1 MKSAFCKDT
10 FREIWKTKNRFLS
23 IFAIIAIGV
32 GFFAGVKATCSDM
45 EQSED
50 YFYKQNNLMDVR
62 VVSTLGFGEKDLEA
76 FRTLD
81 GIKGVMPSYSADL
94 FMKKSGNTAVC
105 KVYSL
110 PQTDAQESDRLNELR
125 LAGGRMPEQKNEC
138 VIDAYMA
145 ERGSF
150 SIGDTVQ
157 MKADGDASI
166 SSTLS
171 QEEFTIVGTVESP
184 MYIYKMQRGSS
195 TIGDGTADGYVYLL
209 PEAFSYEDYTDVYLT
224 FESSEQAQAYTEEYD
239 SLSDGYIETVE
250 RLGDTR
256 KGERLT
262 EVKAKAG
269 ETITENEQKLADAK
283 VDAEQQIADAEQQLA
298 DAKQQLDSGEAEY
311 LEKKQEFDARISEAE
326 QTLTD
331 SKTKTKQG
339 WEEYDAGLKR
349 VSDGLAALQTQR
361 QMLIENRSKLDAAKE
376 QIVGGEEQLTQA
388 EQALADKQKEY
399 EQGLA
404 AYQSAVTL
412 LRSVQAALSDPSSF
426 SAQQLA
432 AIQTG
437 LNQMQSG
444 FGDLFLACVS
454 GNATLRPQLDAALTK
469 ASQTLAAQKG
479 ELEKAP
485 EELEKA
491 KQELAA
497 QREIFEQKRT
507 EYQQGKQAYQSGMEQ
522 IDAVQKELDDSAV
535 ALLSVR
541 NQLVQADKEI
551 SQGEQELAS
560 RKAEGERQLNDAKQ
574 TLDDGKTEYENGVAE
589 LEEKKLEAQQEI
601 TDAEQQLAD
610 AKQKLEELE
619 EPAWY
624 VLDRDSACSGYTN
637 LGDDA
642 MRVDNVAKVFPVFFL
657 LVAALVCLTT
667 MTRMIEEERTEIGTL
682 KALGYSNGSIIMK
695 YMTYGTMASLFGSVI
710 GLLIGF
716 QAFPRIIMNAYKIMY
731 DIPHIL
737 TPLRVG
743 LAAVSILA
751 AALCV
756 GITVYAVCRGELL
769 QRPSQLMRPK
779 SPKPG
784 KRVLL
789 ERIPFLWNRFNFSHK
804 VTARNLFRYKQ
815 RIIMTVVGIAG
826 CTALIL
832 TGFGLK
838 DSIME
843 IVDKQ
848 FTEIS
853 LYDMM
858 IAAKDGEIEKTMDTV
873 GKQPSIGLHGEFL
886 QETMTAVSGSKR
898 MEVNLSVPQDTDTF
912 PQFINMHTR
921 KGKEPVSLQ
930 DGCVVLTEKLAVK
943 LGLSVGDTFRLQASD
958 YSAVELKVGGI
969 IENYTYHYVY
979 MTPQTF
985 RDLYGRE
992 PDYNLVFARWND
1004 PQAPDAEGVFTALS
1018 EQDAMQGMT
1027 FLGNIKDNF
1036 SDMVSSLNYVILVL
1050 IVSAG
1055 LLAFVVLYNLTN
1067 INVNERIREIA
1078 TLKVLGFYD
1087 KEVSAYIY
1095 RENVILT
1102 LLGTGAGLILGIF
1115 FTRFVI
1121 STAEMDIV
1129 MFGRE
1134 IKAMSYLFAAALTLA
1149 FAVLVNF
1156 VMHFKLKK
1164 VKMVESLK
1172 SVE

>member
-1 MKSAFCKDT
+1 MKSAFRKDT

-32 GFFAGVKATCSDM
+32 GFFAGVKATRSDM
-45 EQSED
+45 EKSED
-50 YFYKQNNLMDVR
+50 YFYKNNNLMDVR

-76 FRTLD
+76 FRSLD
-81 GIKGVMPSYSADL
+81 GVKGVMPAYSADL
-94 FMKKSGNTAVC
+94 FMEKSGNTAVC

-110 PQTDAQESDRLNELR
+110 PREDAKETDRLNELR
-125 LAGGRMPEQKNEC
+125 LADGRMPEQKNEC
-138 VIDAYMA
+138 VIDSYLA

-157 MKADGDASI
+157 MKTDGDGSV
-166 SSTLS
+166 SSMLS

-195 TIGDGTADGYVYLL
+195 TIGDGSADGFVYLK

-239 SLSDGYIETVE
+239 SLREGYVETVE

-256 KGERLT
+256 KGERL
-262 EVKAKAG
+262 EEIKAQAG
-269 ETITENEQKLADAK
+269 ETISENEQRLADAK
-283 VDAEQQIADAEQQLA
+283 ADADSQIAEAEQQLS
-298 DAKQQLDSGEAEY
+298 DAKEQLTSGEAEY
-311 LEKKQEFDARISEAE
+311 TEQKQLFDTKIYQAE
-326 QTLTD
+326 QTLAD
-331 SKTKTKQG
+331 SKAKTAEG
-339 WEEYDAGLKR
+339 WEQYNTSLKQ
-349 VSDGLAALQTQR
+349 VSDGLEALQTRR
-361 QMLIENRSKLDAAKE
+361 QALVASRSELDAAKE
-376 QIVGGEEQLTQA
+376 QISQGEEQFTQA
-388 EQALADKQKEY
+388 EQTLAAKQQEY

-404 AYQSAVTL
+404 AYQSASTL
-412 LRSVQAALSDPSSF
+412 LQSAKTALAAPSAF
-426 SAQQLA
+426 TAEQLA
-432 AIQTG
+432 GIQAG
-437 LNQMQSG
+437 LNRMQG
-444 FGDLFLACVS
+444 GLGDLFLACVS
-454 GNATLRPQLDAALTK
+454 GNTALRPQLDAALNSV
-469 ASQTLAAQKG
+469 SQTIAAQKDELDKASG
-479 ELEKAP
+479 ELAKAA
-485 EELEKA
+485 EQLSDERGNFEQNKA
-491 KQELAA
+491 KY
-497 QREIFEQKRT
+497 EQG
-507 EYQQGKQAYQSGMEQ
+507 EAAYQSGLEQ
-522 IDAVQKELDDSAV
+522 IEAAQKQLDDAEA
-535 ALLSVR
+535 ALLSSR
-541 NQLVQADKEI
+541 NQLMQADKEI
-551 SQGEQELAS
+551 ARGEQELAGQKS
-560 RKAEGERQLNDAKQ
+560 QGEQQLAEARKQ
-574 TLDDGKTEYENGVAE
+574 LDDGKTEYENGVAE
-589 LEEKKLEAQQEI
+589 LEEKKIEAQREI
-601 TDAEQQLAD
+601 TDAEQQVSS
-610 AKQKLEELE
+610 AKHELE
-619 EPAWY
+619 ALAEPTWY
-624 VLDRDSACSGYTN
+624 VLDRASACPGYTG

-642 MRVDNVAKVFPVFFL
+642 MRVDNVAKVFPIFFL

-695 YMTYGTMASLFGSVI
+695 YMTYGIMASLLGSIV
-710 GLLIGF
+710 GLLVGF

-731 DIPHIL
+731 DIPYL
-737 TPLRVG
+737 
-743 LAAVSILA
+743 LAPIRLELAIPSILVA
-751 AALCV
+751 AICV
-756 GITVYAVCRGELL
+756 GITVYAVCRSELF

-789 ERIPFLWNRFNFSHK
+789 ERIPFIWNRFNFSHK

-832 TGFGLK
+832 TGFALK

-843 IVDKQ
+843 IVNKQ

-853 LYDMM
+853 LYDVM
-858 IAAKDGEIEKTMDTV
+858 IAPKDGEIDKTMKAV
-873 GKQPSIGLHGEFL
+873 GSQSSIGLHGEFL
-886 QETMTAVSGSKR
+886 QETMTAESGSKQ
-898 MEVNLSVPQDTDTF
+898 MEVYLNVPQDIGTF
-912 PQFINMHTR
+912 PQYVDMHTR
-921 KGKEPVSLQ
+921 KGKEPVALR
-930 DGCVVLTEKLAVK
+930 DGSVVITEKLAAK
-943 LGLSVGDTFRLQASD
+943 LGLSTGDTFTLFGSD
-958 YSAVELKVGGI
+958 YATVKLTVSGI

-979 MTPQTF
+979 MTEKTY
-985 RDLYGRE
+985 RELYGKE
-992 PDYNLVFARWND
+992 PEYNLVFAKWKD
-1004 PQAPDAEGVFTALS
+1004 AEHPDSEGVFSALS
-1018 EQDAMQGMT
+1018 EQDAMQGLT
-1027 FLGNIKDNF
+1027 FLSSIKDNF

-1102 LLGTGAGLILGIF
+1102 LIGTGVGLILGIF
-1115 FTRFVI
+1115 LSRFVI
-1121 STAEMDIV
+1121 GVAEMDIV
-1129 MFGRE
+1129 MFGRD
-1134 IKAMSYLFAAALTLA
+1134 IKAMSYLLAAALTLV
-1149 FAVLVNF
+1149 FAVLVNL